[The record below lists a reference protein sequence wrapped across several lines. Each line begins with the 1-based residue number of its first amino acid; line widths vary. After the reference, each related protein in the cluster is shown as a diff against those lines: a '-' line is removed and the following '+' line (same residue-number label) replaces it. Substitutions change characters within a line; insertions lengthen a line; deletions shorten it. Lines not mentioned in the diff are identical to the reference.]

1 MTKHIRIALMTTLVF
16 GLASLSVAAYAHT
29 EGACKEDMKKFC
41 ADVKPGEG
49 RLKECMK
56 QHQSELSQACKDN
69 MAEAKEN
76 FKEKREE
83 VKEACN
89 QDIQQFCA
97 NVTPGEGREMH
108 CLKAYE
114 DKLSAACKEKMP
126 KHMGMMH
133 QGMGHHGDK
142 DDTHAEPPA
151 VK

>member
-1 MTKHIRIALMTTLVF
+1 KHIRIALMTTLVF

-83 VKEACN
+83 VKEACK
-89 QDIQQFCA
+89 QDIQQYCA

-114 DKLSAACKEKMP
+114 DKLSAGCKEKMP
-126 KHMGMMH
+126 KKGMHMGMH
-133 QGMGHHGDK
+133 RHGEHDH
-142 DDTHAEPPA
+142 DAGPSTPPA
-151 VK
+151 GK